1 MQEAAN
7 RGSEENGK
15 GVGGMDSGA
24 WRSSCCST
32 PVKAELYYDQKASP
46 GPSGMTSDLSVRTF
60 SGRLEEEHYSASFS
74 AAGSEASA
82 RHRGKAHG
90 ASYMANT
97 ESSRAKQARSQSAPR
112 HCPEAASPSRSYER
126 PPSGSGGRRRTSLDP
141 RDLAGATTPWGGAG
155 RTAGWGGAD
164 GAGRT

>member
-1 MQEAAN
+1 MREEERAVGRRSITTAPPEATV
-7 RGSEENGK
+7 
-15 GVGGMDSGA
+15 VGNAGGGQQGLGGEWEGRRGMDSGA

-60 SGRLEEEHYSASFS
+60 SGRFEEEHYSASFS

-82 RHRGKAHG
+82 HHRGKAHG

-97 ESSRAKQARSQSAPR
+97 ESSRAK
-112 HCPEAASPSRSYER
+112 
-126 PPSGSGGRRRTSLDP
+126 
-141 RDLAGATTPWGGAG
+141 
-155 RTAGWGGAD
+155 
-164 GAGRT
+164 